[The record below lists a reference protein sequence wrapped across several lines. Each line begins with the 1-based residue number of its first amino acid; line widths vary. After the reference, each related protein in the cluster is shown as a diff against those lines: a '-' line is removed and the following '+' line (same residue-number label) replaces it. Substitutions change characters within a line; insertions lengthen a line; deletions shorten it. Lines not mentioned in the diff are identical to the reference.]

1 MVGRGQVGGFNVY
14 CLSGSTPAAPRLHPQ
29 LHRHAWNQVYAEF
42 AWDATVMVPH
52 GDPPVQ
58 VLRFGLLVRD
68 GSGFESPMVEL
79 PFTVTRAGGRS
90 SNPMIQQ
97 STCTTISSRAT

>member
-1 MVGRGQVGGFNVY
+1 MFTVCQAN
-14 CLSGSTPAAPRLHPQ
+14 PAAPRIHPQ
-29 LHRHAWNQVYAEF
+29 LYRHVWNQVYAEF
-42 AWDATVMVPH
+42 AWDDTVMVPH